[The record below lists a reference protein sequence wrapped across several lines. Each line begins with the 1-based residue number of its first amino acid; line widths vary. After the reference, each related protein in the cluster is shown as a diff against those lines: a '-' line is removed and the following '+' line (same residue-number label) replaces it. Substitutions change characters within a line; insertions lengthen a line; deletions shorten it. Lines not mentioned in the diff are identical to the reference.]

1 MTTPRALAGYRV
13 LDLSR
18 ILAGPYCTM
27 LLGDQGA
34 DVVKVELPGSG
45 DDTRRWGPPFVQPL
59 DGGEAVSAYYLC
71 CNRNKRSVAI
81 DLKTA
86 QGLEVVRGLVAQCD
100 VLVHNFMPG
109 TMERF
114 GLGHAAL
121 LAEFPGLVYA
131 SISAYGQDG
140 PYADRPGYD
149 MVLSAVGGMMHIT
162 G

>member
-71 CNRNKRSVAI
+71 CNRNSVRWRLI
-81 DLKTA
+81 
-86 QGLEVVRGLVAQCD
+86 
-100 VLVHNFMPG
+100 
-109 TMERF
+109 
-114 GLGHAAL
+114 
-121 LAEFPGLVYA
+121 
-131 SISAYGQDG
+131 
-140 PYADRPGYD
+140 
-149 MVLSAVGGMMHIT
+149 
-162 G
+162 